1 MVNVG
6 MNLASAVMR
15 APYGVFQTSE
25 GARALM
31 AALMGEV
38 IALAEAVGIDL
49 SEKDMVAW
57 LAILPTLPPDG
68 KTSMLQDVEAGRPTE
83 VAMFAGKVVAM
94 GRELKIDTPVNAA
107 LLHIIRVLTQKT
119 I

>member
-1 MVNVG
+1 MPSIRYQNIMAIAQKAQVN
-6 MNLASAVMR
+6 L
-15 APYGVFQTSE
+15 T
-25 GARALM
+25 
-31 AALMGEV
+31 
-38 IALAEAVGIDL
+38 
-49 SEKDMVAW
+49 EKDIEDWYAV
-57 LAILPTLPPDG
+57 LSGLSPDG